1 MQGIYENVKII
12 GIFCRYGI
20 QQSVDNNGTFYYRPI
35 VYMRICKNL
44 NNIDLKLPEYLLFN
58 LTKGFKGL
66 GVLNPGTKLEI
77 HCRRY
82 LKEKRNDG
90 YGYPTNIVIANN
102 RPAFPDDPNVLAGM
116 IMVKNQGNPEAENDP
131 INTDLV
137 EIYKNWL
144 KSKA

>member
-35 VYMRICKNL
+35 VYMRNCKNL

-82 LKEKRNDG
+82 LKEKR
-90 YGYPTNIVIANN
+90 ILH
-102 RPAFPDDPNVLAGM
+102 AFPDDPNVLEVF
-116 IMVKNQGNPEAENDP
+116 IMFKNQVNPEAENDP